1 MPLIKCPECNK
12 EISSEALN
20 CPNCGKKIKDNE
32 KFCINCG
39 FKLQG
44 MKDICKYIDYL
55 YNHKIISES
64 KYEKIVSGKISM
76 PNKEDILFMLEVDK
90 TKYLKDICQYVK
102 FYFGL
107 TGILVSAYLIY
118 VFFQVF

>member
-1 MPLIKCPECNK
+1 MELQY
-12 EISSEALN
+12 S
-20 CPNCGKKIKDNE
+20 NCGKKIKDNE

-39 FKLQG
+39 LNLQG
-44 MKDICKYIDYL
+44 TKDRCKYIDYL

-64 KYEKIVSGKISM
+64 KYEKIVSGKIPM

-90 TKYLKDICQYVK
+90 TKYLKEIFHYVR

-107 TGILVSAYLIY
+107 TGILISAYLIY
-118 VFFQVF
+118 VFF